1 MTAERGPVVR
11 VATWS
16 ARHPWQA
23 VVGWLVFVAI
33 CVAAGSL
40 VGKNK
45 GVVADFRVGEAG
57 RAETVAEA
65 AGMMPPLVEQILLT
79 VPGGGAPDP
88 TVAADVADRMRGIPG
103 VVAVGEPVRSASGAV
118 VRVPVTLSS
127 SPEEAKAV
135 VPGVLAATAAAQAAH
150 PDQRIVET
158 GSASISV
165 GVNAQQGSDLARTE
179 MISLPIT
186 FLILLVAFGGVLAA
200 GIPILLAL
208 SAVGGAVGLYALAS
222 WIFPDAGGAVTSVI
236 FMLGMA
242 VGVDYSLF
250 YLKRVREEG
259 VVEAAAATAGRA
271 IVTSGLGV
279 IVGLVG
285 LFLADDVIFS
295 SIATG
300 AVLVVAVAVAGSLT
314 ALPALLALMGDRVA
328 ARRTRKGSSRW
339 STALRPATN
348 HPVATLLGATALV
361 VVLAWPALGLALGTA
376 GKDNFPR
383 NVPAVAAYAELT
395 AAFPTEGIAHQ
406 VVVRG
411 AAGADRLAVALRA
424 DPVFAGSQQRLRASA
439 DGSAWRLSV
448 SMPDTENSAPARA
461 SLQHLRKVL
470 LPAVFPDP
478 GTDVSVGG
486 EVARGVDYAAHQEQR
501 LGWVLGFIALATFA
515 VLALALGSP
524 VLAGLG
530 VLLNLAAVTVSWG
543 VLVLVFQ
550 SHWAEGLLG
559 FTSIG
564 VVEARV
570 PLMICAILVGLSTD
584 YQIFVVSRIREAVA
598 AGMPT
603 RAAVQEGIER
613 SASVVTSAAVIMIS
627 VFVSFMFMSQV
638 ELKQVGLGLAV
649 AVAFDAVVL
658 RILLLPA
665 AMTVLG
671 ERCWWPRRSAARLSS
686 PAPRL
691 PTQPAARAASSPVP
705 GGPPPL

>member
-1 MTAERGPVVR
+1 
-11 VATWS
+11 
-16 ARHPWQA
+16 
-23 VVGWLVFVAI
+23 
-33 CVAAGSL
+33 
-40 VGKNK
+40 
-45 GVVADFRVGEAG
+45 
-57 RAETVAEA
+57 
-65 AGMMPPLVEQILLT
+65 
-79 VPGGGAPDP
+79 
-88 TVAADVADRMRGIPG
+88 
-103 VVAVGEPVRSASGAV
+103 
-118 VRVPVTLSS
+118 
-127 SPEEAKAV
+127 
-135 VPGVLAATAAAQAAH
+135 
-150 PDQRIVET
+150 
-158 GSASISV
+158 
-165 GVNAQQGSDLARTE
+165 
-179 MISLPIT
+179 
-186 FLILLVAFGGVLAA
+186 
-200 GIPILLAL
+200 
-208 SAVGGAVGLYALAS
+208 
-222 WIFPDAGGAVTSVI
+222 
-236 FMLGMA
+236 MA

-250 YLKRVREEG
+250 YLKRVREER

-285 LFLADDVIFS
+285 LYLADDVIFS

-300 AVLVVAVAVAGSLT
+300 AVLVVAVSVVGSLT
-314 ALPALLALMGDRVA
+314 ALPALLVLLGDRIA
-328 ARRTRKGSSRW
+328 PWRSARHGTSRW

-348 HPVATLLGATALV
+348 HPVATLLAATTLV
-361 VVLAWPALGLALGTA
+361 VALAWPALGMALGTA

-395 AAFPTEGIAHQ
+395 AAYPTEGIAHQ

-411 AAGADRLAVALRA
+411 AAGADRLGIALRA

-439 DGSAWRLSV
+439 DGSAWLLSI

-461 SLQHLRKVL
+461 SLEHLRKVL

-478 GTDVSVGG
+478 VAEVVVGG

-501 LGWVLGFIALATFA
+501 LGWVLGFVALATFA
-515 VLALALGSP
+515 VLAVALGSP

-530 VLLNLAAVTVSWG
+530 VLLNLAAVAVSWG

-550 SHWAEGLLG
+550 NHWAEGLLG

-598 AGMPT
+598 AGTPT
-603 RAAVQEGIER
+603 RAAVREGIER

-665 AMTVLG
+665 AMTLLG
-671 ERCWWPRRSAARLSS
+671 ERCWWPRRPGVRLTSPVPREPLLSQRSAVRG
-686 PAPRL
+686 
-691 PTQPAARAASSPVP
+691 ASSPGP
-705 GGPPPL
+705 GGAPPL

>member
-16 ARHPWQA
+16 ARHPWRA

-57 RAETVAEA
+57 RTEA
-65 AGMMPPLVEQILLT
+65 VTEATGLAPPLVEQILLT
-79 VPGGGAPDP
+79 APDGGAPDP
-88 TVAADVADRMRGIPG
+88 AVAADVAARMGGVPG
-103 VVAVGEPVRSASGAV
+103 VVAVGPPVTSASGTV

-158 GSASISV
+158 GSASISI
-165 GVNAQQGSDLARTE
+165 GVNDRQGSDLARTE

-208 SAVGGAVGLYALAS
+208 SAVGGAVGVYALAS
-222 WIFPDAGGAVTSVI
+222 WLVPDAGGAVTSVI

-250 YLKRVREEG
+250 YLKRMREEG
-259 VVEAAAATAGRA
+259 AVEAAAATAGRA

-285 LFLADDVIFS
+285 LYLAGDVIFS
-295 SIATG
+295 SVATG
-300 AVLVVAVAVAGSLT
+300 AVLVVAVAVAGSVT
-314 ALPALLALMGDRVA
+314 ALPALLVLLGDRIA
-328 ARRTRKGSSRW
+328 PWRRRRHGASRW
-339 STALRPATN
+339 SAALQPAVQ
-348 HPVATLLGATALV
+348 HPVATLLAATALV
-361 VVLAWPALGLALGTA
+361 VALAWPALGLALGTA
-376 GKDNFPR
+376 GKDTFPR
-383 NVPAVAAYAELT
+383 SVPAVAAYGELT

-411 AAGADRLAVALRA
+411 ERTMVETGLARLATALHA
-424 DPVFAGSQQRLRASA
+424 DPTFAASQQRLRASA
-439 DGSAWRLSV
+439 DGSTWLLMI
-448 SMPDTENSAPARA
+448 SMPDRENSAPARA
-461 SLQHLRKVL
+461 SLEHLRAVL
-470 LPAVFPDP
+470 LPAVFPGP
-478 GTDVSVGG
+478 GTEVLVGG
-486 EVARGVDYAAHQEQR
+486 EVARGVDYAAHQAER
-501 LGWVLGFIALATFA
+501 LAWVLGFIALATFT

-524 VLAGLG
+524 VLAALG

-543 VLVLVFQ
+543 VLALVFQ
-550 SHWAEGLLG
+550 SSWAEGLLG
-559 FTSIG
+559 FRSIG
-564 VVEARV
+564 MVEARV

-584 YQIFVVSRIREAVA
+584 YQIFVVSRIREAVV
-598 AGMPT
+598 AGIPT
-603 RAAVQEGIER
+603 RAAVREGIER

-665 AMTVLG
+665 AMTLLG
-671 ERCWWPRRSAARLSS
+671 DRCWWPRRPGAGLTS
-686 PAPRL
+686 PAP
-691 PTQPAARAASSPVP
+691 PAGSLLAPRP
-705 GGPPPL
+705 

>member
-40 VGKNK
+40 IGKNK

-57 RAETVAEA
+57 RAEAVAEA
-65 AGMMPPLVEQILLT
+65 AGVMPPLVEQILLT
-79 VPGGGAPDP
+79 VPGGGGPDP
-88 TVAADVADRMRGIPG
+88 TVAADVAARMRGVPG

-127 SPEEAKAV
+127 SPEAAKAV

-279 IVGLVG
+279 VVGLVG
-285 LFLADDVIFS
+285 LYLADDVIFS

-314 ALPALLALMGDRVA
+314 ALPALLALMGHRVA
-328 ARRTRKGSSRW
+328 PRTTRIGASRW

-361 VVLAWPALGLALGTA
+361 VALAWPALGLALGTA

-383 NVPAVAAYAELT
+383 TVPAVAAYAELT

-411 AAGADRLAVALRA
+411 AAGAEQLGIALRA
-424 DPVFAGSQQRLRASA
+424 DPVFAGSQQRLRESA
-439 DGSAWRLSV
+439 DGSAWLLSI

-461 SLQHLRKVL
+461 SLEHLRKVL

-478 GTDVSVGG
+478 GAEVVVGG

-603 RAAVQEGIER
+603 RAAVREGIER

-671 ERCWWPRRSAARLSS
+671 ERCWWPRRPSVRLTA
-686 PAPRL
+686 PAPREPL
-691 PTQPAARAASSPVP
+691 LSPRP
-705 GGPPPL
+705 